1 MSTGERGAN
10 GCALHHLTS
19 GFGCQRNCGSDHLG
33 VAQRRHACSVLDADA
48 QMPALLERGGHL
60 RVGIEDTG
68 SSSLTNVETVLAAV
82 ALAGDVGRPIA
93 RGSDARDVL
102 GCGDRRA

>member
-1 MSTGERGAN
+1 M
-10 GCALHHLTS
+10 
-19 GFGCQRNCGSDHLG
+19 
-33 VAQRRHACSVLDADA
+33 ADA
-48 QMPALLERGGHL
+48 AVPALNFGLPPTPQALDMYLMMMGNSALPWSVGVMGGSLLDLPLARSALERGGHL